1 VHRNALKVPEYAFA
15 GWSQSTAGGDGVSTL
30 DNSRFVAGARK
41 LGKSRSQV
49 NAAGNTAGAPADEGE
64 MPDAVLLLAH
74 VAAGIMPAYAT
85 LERGR

>member
-1 VHRNALKVPEYAFA
+1 M
-15 GWSQSTAGGDGVSTL
+15 

-49 NAAGNTAGAPADEGE
+49 NAAPGSTEGVPADQGE

-74 VAAGIMPAYAT
+74 VAAGIMPACAI